1 MTREA
6 KAIAQLH
13 VSARTYLAVINLL
26 YLFKDRVAIVDLLIR
41 VVEIIGD
48 PTAALFWITLN
59 YRIIRD
65 DHPDV
70 YYSVNLALHSC
81 K

>member
-6 KAIAQLH
+6 KSTAQLH
-13 VSARTYLAVINLL
+13 ASARTYLAVINSL

-48 PTAALFWITLN
+48 PTAALFWIQLN

-65 DHPDV
+65 DKAFL
-70 YYSVNLALHSC
+70 YCSVIQGFNSYD
-81 K
+81 